1 MCTVSDYKFRRRGS
15 THAVRYARESMW
27 MSGLVTSSIGFEVS
41 TTLTLLSEFT
51 LMFLSHK
58 QFLIQLE
65 TVSRFG
71 RLTILIAYGS

>member
-1 MCTVSDYKFRRRGS
+1 MY
-15 THAVRYARESMW
+15 
-27 MSGLVTSSIGFEVS
+27 GLVTRGLGFEVS

-51 LMFLSHK
+51 LEFLGYRQS
-58 QFLIQLE
+58 LILLE